1 MKMGIP
7 KVNYKQRRKHSNK
20 IVPGSFILSG
30 ILRRMFK
37 KGKYSRSSARNKP
50 FTFGEWL
57 LLIIVGVP
65 LILIFIK
72 GILKFLMWLGIIFV
86 CFKLIRKNSR
96 Y

>member
-7 KVNYKQRRKHSNK
+7 KVNYKQSRKHSNK
-20 IVPGSFILSG
+20 IFSGSFTLGG

-37 KGKYSRSSARNKP
+37 KGKYSRSSARNKR

-57 LLIIVGVP
+57 LLIIVGIP
-65 LILIFIK
+65 LALIFIT

>member
-1 MKMGIP
+1 MGISR
-7 KVNYKQRRKHSNK
+7 VNYKQSRKHSNK
-20 IVPGSFILSG
+20 IVPRSLTLGG

-37 KGKYSRSSARNKP
+37 KGKYSRSSTRNKP

-57 LLIIVGVP
+57 LLIIVGIP
-65 LILIFIK
+65 LAFIFIK